1 MEAPECESGSVPN
14 CGLLTPSF
22 RDRSLRQPAT
32 DPFID
37 DGSDEDS
44 DGEPELDEVDH
55 EAEEEDTEEEE
66 DDEEAEEE
74 DTEEEEDGE
83 QGDDANER
91 DNHGDGDGEAAGK
104 NESLDVQREAFGT
117 DGVSEGAAEDAVDQD
132 GIRYMDDGMS

>member
-1 MEAPECESGSVPN
+1 MPN
-14 CGLLTPSF
+14 CSQLTSSS

-55 EAEEEDTEEEE
+55 EAEEEDTEEEA
-66 DDEEAEEE
+66 DDEEAEE
-74 DTEEEEDGE
+74 DKTEEEEDGW

-104 NESLDVQREAFGT
+104 DETLAVQRVAFGT
-117 DGVSEGAAEDAVDQD
+117 AGVSEGAAEDAVDQD
-132 GIRYMDDGMS
+132 GIRYMDDGMSERFSF